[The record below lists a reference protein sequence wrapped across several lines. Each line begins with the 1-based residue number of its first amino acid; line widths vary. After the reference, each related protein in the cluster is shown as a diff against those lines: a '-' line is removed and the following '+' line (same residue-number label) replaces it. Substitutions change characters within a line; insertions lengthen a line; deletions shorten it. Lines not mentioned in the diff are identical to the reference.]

1 MGPKAVYVP
10 RKTVASNIDPNLPLN
25 NVPQRQGTSQ
35 IQPQQNQGL
44 NNNLPVQQVPGVI
57 NPILQPTVNQ
67 PIFAQQQSISGI
79 GINVS

>member
-10 RKTVASNIDPNLPLN
+10 IKTVASNIDPNLPLN
-25 NVPQRQGTSQ
+25 NVPQRQGASQ

-44 NNNLPVQQVPGVI
+44 NNNLPVQQVQGV
-57 NPILQPTVNQ
+57 NNSNLQPTVNQ
-67 PIFAQQQSISGI
+67 PMFAQQQLFNGI